1 MLRYQRVGTIFS
13 VHFSLFSVLMLNFS
27 VLIMWIYEN
36 YKIVRAVLFYIFLYI
51 LIEIYC
57 DGVKFG
63 PPDRYS
69 EVNPDFSSFF

>member
-1 MLRYQRVGTIFS
+1 MFIVTEYAA
-13 VHFSLFSVLMLNFS
+13 LMLNFS
-27 VLIMWIYEN
+27 ILIMWIYEN

-57 DGVKFG
+57 DGVKCG

-69 EVNPDFSSFF
+69 EVNPDFSSFFLKYIMMN